1 LDACRSLQGLG
12 ASLGALLSDR
22 QWQQGSYNADVLV
35 ALAGDAALSGALA
48 LSKAEELRL
57 QGASSNIPTG
67 NSSSATW

>member
-1 LDACRSLQGLG
+1 MDACRSLQGLG

-48 LSKAEELRL
+48 LSKAEEVRL
-57 QGASSNIPTG
+57 QDASSNRPAG
-67 NSSSATW
+67 NSADAAW

>member
-1 LDACRSLQGLG
+1 
-12 ASLGALLSDR
+12 LGALLSDR

-57 QGASSNIPTG
+57 HGASSNRPTG
-67 NSSSATW
+67 NNFNATW

>member
-1 LDACRSLQGLG
+1 MDACRSLQGLG

-48 LSKAEELRL
+48 LSKAEEVRL
-57 QGASSNIPTG
+57 QDASSNRPAG
-67 NSSSATW
+67 SSADAAW